1 VNILHHHLE
10 AVEATSLRSLDF
22 GHEALCEVLK
32 NNTVGGGEEGEDM
45 LNEVLLVLVELLPI
59 LDVLGEVDFLSGP
72 KSSLLVLV
80 HLPDVAVLYGEK
92 DEAVRVLLKKRLL
105 EWALSL

>member
-1 VNILHHHLE
+1 M
-10 AVEATSLRSLDF
+10 LD
-22 GHEALCEVLK
+22 K
-32 NNTVGGGEEGEDM
+32 
-45 LNEVLLVLVELLPI
+45 VLLVLIELLPI

-80 HLPDVAVLYGEK
+80 HLPDVAVLDREK
-92 DEAVRVLLKKRLL
+92 DEAVGVLLKKRLL